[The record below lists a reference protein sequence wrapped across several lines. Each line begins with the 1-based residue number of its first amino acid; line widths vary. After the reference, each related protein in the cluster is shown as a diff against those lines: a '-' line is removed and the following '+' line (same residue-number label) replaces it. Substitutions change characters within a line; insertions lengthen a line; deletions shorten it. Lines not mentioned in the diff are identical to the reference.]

1 MNNDVFG
8 ARLDRIEEK
17 LDQLAEAMNRLAMM
31 EERLVHYHN
40 SMSQL
45 DERLD
50 DHEARMRKMETVGLV
65 ISNIERFVWFMMTS
79 GIGIMAWFVSRGG
92 A

>member
-1 MNNDVFG
+1 MNNDVFS

-50 DHEARMRKMETVGLV
+50 DHETRMRKMETVGLV

-79 GIGIMAWFVSRGG
+79 GIGILAWFVSRGG
-92 A
+92 V